1 MFTKSLVDR
10 LNINYDFL
18 SQIYRLI
25 ATFIH
30 FNEYIGKHYAT
41 FIHCDGYIGNY

>member
-18 SQIYRLI
+18 LQLYKLV

-30 FNEYIGKHYAT
+30 CYGYIGKHYAT
-41 FIHCDGYIGNY
+41 FIHFNGYISKH